1 MKKVFCYSG
10 SSNPKSITRRIC
22 SQLLVELNQLIIEDV
37 KVKIYDGCTTQ
48 ILPVKNA
55 DSFFL
60 QDNLDDTDPMKII
73 KKDILNSQIII
84 LGSPVYFHNVSGNM
98 KNFIDQLSYMT
109 HLFPLIERKVTV
121 VIVVCGS
128 YYGSDEVVKYLM
140 DFEEH
145 LGLGN
150 INTIVYNSNRMSYQ
164 ELRKRITSTSLK
176 VSQAVNKGIVKHS
189 DEQINTY
196 NNYFNYYTSL
206 DTNTKETHYWSKR
219 KRLHKTK

>member
-109 HLFPLIERKVTV
+109 HLFPLIERKVTG